1 MALSFC
7 HKKNRTRMT
16 QPLCWLAQEKLQKKG
31 KMKHPRRIRKRIRK
45 RMSPNKKRGNEDKE
59 TSQETSRLQSPYLHF
74 NSSSMELR
82 DEPNNKV
89 REISVPTIHPQSI
102 KRGKPKT
109 ELEEQC
115 ELYQQSHK
123 YSGTFTSNIWDSN
136 QLLQHPHWLH
146 QVQPVGGA

>member
-1 MALSFC
+1 MMLANSRKTTKNGEDETPKEN
-7 HKKNRTRMT
+7 KK
-16 QPLCWLAQEKLQKKG
+16 K
-31 KMKHPRRIRKRIRK
+31 
-45 RMSPNKKRGNEDKE
+45 NKKRKSPSKKRGIEDKE

-89 REISVPTIHPQSI
+89 REISAPTIHPQSI

-123 YSGTFTSNIWDSN
+123 YSGTFTSNMYDSN
-136 QLLQHPHWLH
+136 QLPQHSH
-146 QVQPVGGA
+146 